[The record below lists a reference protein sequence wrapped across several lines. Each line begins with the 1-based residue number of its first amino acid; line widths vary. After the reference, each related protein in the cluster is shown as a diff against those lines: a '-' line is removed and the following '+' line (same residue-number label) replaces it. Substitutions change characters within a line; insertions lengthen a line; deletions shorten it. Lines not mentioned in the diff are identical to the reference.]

1 MHTNDIIIIYFF
13 QIKWLKGRLESI
25 NLDLFVGFVWLIFSS
40 LLQCHFARRGQV
52 CPHGHR
58 PHDHGEGS
66 QGQEGHCA
74 GLRPQS
80 GNPRYGE
87 DVGCIF
93 ALWLVVA
100 HDWSTLITNPIN
112 SMLSV
117 DCITS
122 EHRSLM
128 ETAYAYGSKYQFILI
143 TGGPVLK
150 YLGWVFYLLISI
162 WFKLNKF
169 RSNTHCFSL
178 CLYFSV
184 ELSHS
189 SRVWFL
195 HCRVHSGSTTPVT
208 SERCPLT
215 SMPKPLSTLNL
226 HSFLQ
231 LMEAPL
237 VVSRMEIQIHL

>member
-1 MHTNDIIIIYFF
+1 MSTRTPTSWSWRR
-13 QIKWLKGRLESI
+13 QPE
-25 NLDLFVGFVWLIFSS
+25 
-40 LLQCHFARRGQV
+40 ARRTSCWVTSSVLEPEVRRGRWLSIRSV
-52 CPHGHR
+52 SETV
-58 PHDHGEGS
+58 HDH
-66 QGQEGHCA
+66 
-74 GLRPQS
+74 
-80 GNPRYGE
+80 
-87 DVGCIF
+87 
-93 ALWLVVA
+93 
-100 HDWSTLITNPIN
+100 NPIN
-112 SMLSV
+112 SVLS
-117 DCITS
+117 DDRITS

-150 YLGWVFYLLISI
+150 YLGWVFLVEIEQI
-162 WFKLNKF
+162 QIKRWFFYKKYSPQSF
-169 RSNTHCFSL
+169 AL
-178 CLYFSV
+178 CLYCSV

-237 VVSRMEIQIHL
+237 VVSRMETEIHW